1 MFHEAL
7 ENQQRSLNH
16 LQMWTLQCFE
26 VCPCVTCT
34 RVPLT
39 VRRGC
44 WTPWSWGHR
53 CCEPLLWV
61 LGIKLWSSA
70 RTASALNLRVTS
82 LAWPPKF
89 FLKQCFNVAQA
100 ILELTMW
107 RGITWNFWSPCVVL
121 SSVGIVGVHHQPCFM
136 QCWDGTQG
144 LYTLGKHSTSWAT
157 PPALNYIFTKHIFH
171 SQILMKQYHQCIFT
185 FSYTDLKAITLCKVY
200 IRKPVSVKH
209 TFSIMG

>member
-26 VCPCVTCT
+26 VVFVRVCPCVTCT

-70 RTASALNLRVTS
+70 GTASALNLRVTS

-121 SSVGIVGVHHQPCFM
+121 SSVGIVGVHHQHCFM

-144 LYTLGKHSTSWAT
+144 LYTLGKQLYQLSYTSSPELYFYKT
-157 PPALNYIFTKHIFH
+157 HFSLTNSNETVSPMHFHIF
-171 SQILMKQYHQCIFT
+171 IYW
-185 FSYTDLKAITLCKVY
+185 LK
-200 IRKPVSVKH
+200 SDH
-209 TFSIMG
+209 TV

>member
-26 VCPCVTCT
+26 VVFVRVCPCVTCT

-70 RTASALNLRVTS
+70 GTASALNLRVTS

-89 FLKQCFNVAQA
+89 FFFETVFQCSPGYPWTHYVARDH
-100 ILELTMW
+100 LELLVSLC
-107 RGITWNFWSPCVVL
+107 RPL
-121 SSVGIVGVHHQPCFM
+121 K
-136 QCWDGTQG
+136 CWDSRG
-144 LYTLGKHSTSWAT
+144 A
-157 PPALNYIFTKHIFH
+157 PPALFYAVLGWNPGLVYTRQATLPAELHLQPWIIFLQNTF
-171 SQILMKQYHQCIFT
+171 FT
-185 FSYTDLKAITLCKVY
+185 HKF
-200 IRKPVSVKH
+200 
-209 TFSIMG
+209 